1 MQRNQH
7 ILQKSV
13 CLKWIENSKSY
24 SFFFQ
29 IKMMVNPWQ
38 VDSIEAF
45 ACLKCPECVFNTKE
59 NKVFQNHAVENHPM
73 SHFLFGT
80 PKSKSDTN
88 IVVLNYD
95 PNDIEKYI
103 KENSNMLEYS
113 LANSTEVS
121 MIKEE
126 LSEKTYFV
134 EQVNQINESSKS
146 SFHGQPFT
154 EVLESNFE
162 NQTVIDMTNRDK
174 AKRLEEKSSLLA
186 LNEVNEGTETY
197 LNEPSLQK
205 ITEGTELD
213 FNNQTVIHATNLDKE
228 LVFEEKTLL
237 APKKELFEYHFVD
250 KPSEVAPE
258 DRKIEYSSIENPDER
273 DENIASFDEKTKK
286 FLCTKCDRSFTRKG
300 MVKYHFIKTHKQKGK
315 KRLRCKFCSCR
326 ILSQADL
333 DLHILSVHGGKQP
346 ECTVCN
352 ETFYQEI
359 DLVIHLKEV
368 HDEKM
373 SYSCY
378 ICGTKSSSKYNLK
391 LHINS
396 VHEKKRP
403 YKCNLCDYSSSSLS
417 SLNGHMTTHGSS
429 VDERKKSWP
438 CDKCN
443 KGFTKEDGL
452 KKHVEVVHERKR
464 RFKCIECDH
473 NFGYNH
479 ELKRHMDVN
488 HAGIRPFNCID
499 CESSFYTKHEL
510 KGHFKKHH
518 EGKDPIDEKKFQCK
532 YCNDKI
538 VSQADLDVHVL
549 SVHKGKKPECPVCN
563 ESFSKESYL
572 VIHMKKVHKKK
583 LSYTCHICNVKCAR
597 KPNLRLHIQSVHEKK
612 KSFFCNLCDY
622 SSNSLA
628 SLNGHMT
635 STHGPSVDERKKS
648 WPCDKCDKGFTKE
661 NGLKRHIE
669 VVHEGKKRFKCIKCD
684 HNFGYNS
691 ELKRH
696 MDVGHAGIRPF
707 NCIDCESRFYT
718 KHELKRHFEKHHVG
732 KDPIDEKKFHCKY
745 CNDKIVSQA
754 DLDVHVLSVHKG
766 KKPECSVCNESF
778 SKESYLVIHMKKAH
792 KKKLSYTCHI
802 CNVKC
807 ARKPN
812 LRLHIQ
818 SVHEKKKSF
827 FCNLC
832 DYSSSALAS
841 LNGHMNSIHGPP
853 GPSIAE
859 KKKAWPCRKCDKG
872 FTTEKGLEKHI
883 EAVHEGKKPYKC
895 TICDHF
901 SSAFKADLKRH
912 TDTIHK
918 KIYPFSC
925 NDCDSSF
932 YTKHELKKH
941 FERNHESKNIVDER
955 KFKPENS
962 NFLIDQKVF
971 EVFDKTVTHEKH
983 IASVDEVKMLFKC
996 NTCDFSSAYNE
1007 ELKEHISEIHD
1018 GLKPKHSDFSAVD
1031 SGSTGDARAPLD
1043 FVGSEKNTESEIDN
1057 LILSAPP
1064 GFENPPAA
1072 LDFFIDHEISEDLKD
1087 EFEKK
1092 FPLKIALMKHKTAVH
1107 EKKSISQCSLCD
1119 YTTEFSIDLKN
1130 HISSNH
1136 GGQKLLK
1143 CAICD
1148 GEFEVKIKLQKHIE
1162 SAHGKKVPL
1171 DSL

>member
-1 MQRNQH
+1 MD
-7 ILQKSV
+7 
-13 CLKWIENSKSY
+13 
-24 SFFFQ
+24 
-29 IKMMVNPWQ
+29 NPWY

-134 EQVNQINESSKS
+134 EQVNEINESSKS

-154 EVLESNFE
+154 EVLESNFD

-174 AKRLEEKSSLLA
+174 AKRLGEKSSLLA
-186 LNEVNEGTETY
+186 LNDVNERTETY
-197 LNEPSLQK
+197 LNELSLQK
-205 ITEGTELD
+205 ITKGIELD
-213 FNNQTVIHATNLDKE
+213 FDNQTVIHATNLDKE
-228 LVFEEKTLL
+228 LVFEEKTPL
-237 APKKELFEYHFVD
+237 AMKKELYEYDFVD
-250 KPSEVAPE
+250 KPSEVVPE
-258 DRKIEYSSIENPDER
+258 DRKIDYSSIEDPDER

-286 FLCTKCDRSFTRKG
+286 FLCTKCDRSFIRKG
-300 MVKYHFIKTHKQKGK
+300 MVKYHFAKTHKQKGK
-315 KRLRCKFCSCR
+315 KRLRCKFCNCR

-333 DLHILSVHGGKQP
+333 DFHILSVHGGKQP
-346 ECTVCN
+346 ECTTCN

-378 ICGTKSSSKYNLK
+378 ICGAKSSSKYNLK

-403 YKCNLCDYSSSSLS
+403 FKCNLCDYSGSSQSR
-417 SLNGHMTTHGSS
+417 LNEHMTTHGPS
-429 VDERKKSWP
+429 VDERKKAWP
-438 CDKCN
+438 CDKCD
-443 KGFTKEDGL
+443 KGFIKENGL
-452 KKHVEVVHERKR
+452 KKHIEVVHKGKR

-479 ELKRHMDVN
+479 ELKRHMDVT

-549 SVHKGKKPECPVCN
+549 SVHKGKKPECPVCS

-572 VIHMKKVHKKK
+572 VIHMKKAHKKK
-583 LSYTCHICNVKCAR
+583 LSYSCHICNVKCAR

-612 KSFFCNLCDY
+612 K
-622 SSNSLA
+622 
-628 SLNGHMT
+628 
-635 STHGPSVDERKKS
+635 P
-648 WPCDKCDKGFTKE
+648 
-661 NGLKRHIE
+661 
-669 VVHEGKKRFKCIKCD
+669 
-684 HNFGYNS
+684 
-691 ELKRH
+691 
-696 MDVGHAGIRPF
+696 
-707 NCIDCESRFYT
+707 
-718 KHELKRHFEKHHVG
+718 
-732 KDPIDEKKFHCKY
+732 
-745 CNDKIVSQA
+745 
-754 DLDVHVLSVHKG
+754 
-766 KKPECSVCNESF
+766 
-778 SKESYLVIHMKKAH
+778 
-792 KKKLSYTCHI
+792 
-802 CNVKC
+802 
-807 ARKPN
+807 
-812 LRLHIQ
+812 
-818 SVHEKKKSF
+818 F

-859 KKKAWPCRKCDKG
+859 KKKAWPCKKCDKG

-895 TICDHF
+895 TFCDHF

-925 NDCDSSF
+925 NNCDSSF
-932 YTKHELKKH
+932 YTKHELKRH
-941 FERNHESKNIVDER
+941 FERNHEGKNPIDEK
-955 KFKPENS
+955 KFEPKNS
-962 NFLIDQKVF
+962 IFLIDQKVF
-971 EVFDKTVTHEKH
+971 DQFDKTFTNEKH
-983 IASVDEVKMLFKC
+983 IASVDEVKKLFNCK
-996 NTCDFSSAYNE
+996 TCDFSSAYNE
-1007 ELKEHISEIHD
+1007 ELTKHISEIHD

-1031 SGSTGDARAPLD
+1031 SGSTGDTRAPLD
-1043 FVGSEKNTESEIDN
+1043 FAGSEKSTESEIDN

-1064 GFENPPAA
+1064 GFENPPTA
-1072 LDFFIDHEISEDLKD
+1072 LDFFIGHEISEDLKD
-1087 EFEKK
+1087 EFDKK
-1092 FPLKIALMKHKTAVH
+1092 FPLKIAPMKHKTAVY
-1107 EKKSISQCSLCD
+1107 EK
-1119 YTTEFSIDLKN
+1119 
-1130 HISSNH
+1130 ISSNH

-1162 SAHGKKVPL
+1162 SAHGKKVHL

>member
-1 MQRNQH
+1 
-7 ILQKSV
+7 
-13 CLKWIENSKSY
+13 
-24 SFFFQ
+24 
-29 IKMMVNPWQ
+29 MMENPWQ

-59 NKVFQNHAVENHPM
+59 NKVFQNHAVENHPL
-73 SHFLFGT
+73 SHVLFGT
-80 PKSKSDTN
+80 PKTKSETN

-113 LANSTEVS
+113 LIDSTEVS

-134 EQVNQINESSKS
+134 EQGNETNGSSKS

-154 EVLESNFE
+154 EILESNFE
-162 NQTVIDMTNRDK
+162 NQTVIHKINRDK
-174 AKRLEEKSSLLA
+174 EKKLEEKSSLLT
-186 LNEVNEGTETY
+186 LDVVNEGTETY
-197 LNEPSLQK
+197 LNKLSLQK
-205 ITEGTELD
+205 ITEGTELYFD
-213 FNNQTVIHATNLDKE
+213 NQTVIHATNLDKE
-228 LVFEEKTLL
+228 LVFEEKTPL
-237 APKKELFEYHFVD
+237 APKKELFEYDFVD
-250 KPSEVAPE
+250 KPSEVVPE
-258 DRKIEYSSIENPDER
+258 DTKIDYSSIEDLDER

-315 KRLRCKFCSCR
+315 KNFRCKFCSCR

-368 HDEKM
+368 HDEKL

-403 YKCNLCDYSSSSLS
+403 FKCNLCDYSSSSLS
-417 SLNGHMTTHGSS
+417 SLNGHMTTHGPS
-429 VDERKKSWP
+429 VDERKKAWP
-438 CDKCN
+438 CDKCD
-443 KGFTKEDGL
+443 KGFIKENGL
-452 KKHVEVVHERKR
+452 KKHIEVVHEGKR

-479 ELKRHMDVN
+479 ELKRHMDVT

-538 VSQADLDVHVL
+538 VSQDDLNVHVL

-583 LSYTCHICNVKCAR
+583 LSYSCHICNVKCAR

-612 KSFFCNLCDY
+612 KSY
-622 SSNSLA
+622 
-628 SLNGHMT
+628 
-635 STHGPSVDERKKS
+635 
-648 WPCDKCDKGFTKE
+648 
-661 NGLKRHIE
+661 
-669 VVHEGKKRFKCIKCD
+669 
-684 HNFGYNS
+684 
-691 ELKRH
+691 
-696 MDVGHAGIRPF
+696 
-707 NCIDCESRFYT
+707 
-718 KHELKRHFEKHHVG
+718 
-732 KDPIDEKKFHCKY
+732 
-745 CNDKIVSQA
+745 
-754 DLDVHVLSVHKG
+754 
-766 KKPECSVCNESF
+766 
-778 SKESYLVIHMKKAH
+778 
-792 KKKLSYTCHI
+792 
-802 CNVKC
+802 
-807 ARKPN
+807 
-812 LRLHIQ
+812 
-818 SVHEKKKSF
+818 

-859 KKKAWPCRKCDKG
+859 KKKAWPCKKCDKG

-895 TICDHF
+895 TFCDHF

-941 FERNHESKNIVDER
+941 FERNHEGKNPIDEK

-971 EVFDKTVTHEKH
+971 EVCDKTFTHEKH
-983 IASVDEVKMLFKC
+983 IASVDEVKKLFKC

-1007 ELKEHISEIHD
+1007 ELTKHISEIHN

-1031 SGSTGDARAPLD
+1031 SGSTGEARAPLD

-1064 GFENPPAA
+1064 GFENPPTA
-1072 LDFFIDHEISEDLKD
+1072 LDFFIDHELSEDLKD

-1107 EKKSISQCSLCD
+1107 EKKSILQCSLCD

-1136 GGQKLLK
+1136 GGQKPLK

-1148 GEFEVKIKLQKHIE
+1148 GKFEVKIKLQKHIE
-1162 SAHGKKVPL
+1162 SAHGKKVHL